1 MLSCQTPHN
10 GTDSSPA
17 SAGLFFAWCSV
28 LTDAVPAI
36 CLHASANAT
45 EDTMLTAAECRER
58 AAQKTAEAELQPRH
72 ERRLRTAAQGWLVLA
87 DIMGRLEASA
97 ASGSPSVD
105 PAE

>member
-1 MLSCQTPHN
+1 MPPRMPCLLLP
-10 GTDSSPA
+10 
-17 SAGLFFAWCSV
+17 SA
-28 LTDAVPAI
+28 
-36 CLHASANAT
+36 
-45 EDTMLTAAECRER
+45 ER

-72 ERRLRTAAQGWLVLA
+72 ERRRRTAAQGWLVLA